1 MVELV
6 KILNVVLL
14 VYAWGSCF
22 GKHTNCLHQSK
33 SGKDIE
39 RTKEMT
45 QLSYYRPKFRKLS
58 IPLMTM
64 ILLVQLSTK
73 MHPGLAEI
81 EKVSINIHTSS
92 GWAAKRW

>member
-1 MVELV
+1 M
-6 KILNVVLL
+6 
-14 VYAWGSCF
+14 
-22 GKHTNCLHQSK
+22 NCLHQSK

-45 QLSYYRPKFRKLS
+45 QLSYYRPKFGKLS
-58 IPLMTM
+58 

-92 GWAAKRW
+92 GWAAKGW